1 MLMPHFTALATL
13 LAVLFYALLSVPISQ
28 ARRKSGIKPPSMVG
42 DPAFE
47 RAVRVQL
54 NTLEWMPIFLPALWL
69 AAIYVSDPGAA
80 VLGLVWIAGRALYA
94 RDYAAAA
101 EKRGRGFAIQG
112 AAAALLWVAAL
123 FGIVKAMLQGL

>member
-1 MLMPHFTALATL
+1 MPHFTALATL

-28 ARRKSGIKPPSMVG
+28 ARRKSGIKPPIMVG

-69 AAIYVSDPGAA
+69 AAIYVSDPAAA
-80 VLGLVWIAGRALYA
+80 VLGLVWIVGRALYA
-94 RDYAAAA
+94 RDYAEAA
-101 EKRGRGFAIQG
+101 EKR
-112 AAAALLWVAAL
+112 
-123 FGIVKAMLQGL
+123 